1 MIVISGI
8 EDITGGQG
16 YFYLVSPTNRNI
28 QRATQM
34 KQVSPRCTVLITV
47 YTVLTGNKLPLRI
60 KHIVFSLPC
69 QRIPHTERR
78 RKT

>member
-34 KQVSPRCTVLITV
+34 KQVSPR
-47 YTVLTGNKLPLRI
+47 YG
-60 KHIVFSLPC
+60 
-69 QRIPHTERR
+69 PHYGLHGSDGQ
-78 RKT
+78 